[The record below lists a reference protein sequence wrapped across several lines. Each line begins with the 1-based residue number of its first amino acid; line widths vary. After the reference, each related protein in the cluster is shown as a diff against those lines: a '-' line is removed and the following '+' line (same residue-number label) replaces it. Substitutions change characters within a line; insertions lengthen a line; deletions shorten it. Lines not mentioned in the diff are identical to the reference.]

1 MNATRS
7 TASPAAGPDTSQ
19 FIRGALYGAAAVS
32 IWAGWLV
39 VMRLGVTTTLA
50 ATDLTAIRFGTAGLI
65 LLPVLLRRGF
75 ALDRLGWAGL
85 VALAVGGGA
94 PFVLIVGGGLLFAPA
109 AHAGALVPGVMPL
122 FVALLAVAILKE
134 PFPRAKKIGF
144 ALILCGVAVI
154 SGIAIFATGT
164 GQTFGHLMFLCGA
177 FLWAGYTVSM
187 RHGRLGGLHA
197 AAIVSVISMTVYL
210 PVYVLFFEDG
220 LFDAPL
226 GDIVFQAFY
235 QGILTM
241 VLSLVLY
248 GRAVSLL
255 GASSGAAF
263 GALGPVMAALIAIPV
278 LGEFP
283 APADWAGIAL
293 VTAGVYLAGGGP
305 LPRRASRL

>member
-1 MNATRS
+1 MSATSS
-7 TASPAAGPDTSQ
+7 TRLPAANPDTSH
-19 FIRGALYGAAAVS
+19 FIRGAAYGAAAVS

-75 ALDRLGWAGL
+75 ALDRLGWFGLAGL
-85 VALAVGGGA
+85 AVGGA
-94 PFVLIVGGGLLFAPA
+94 PFVLIVGAGVFLAPA

-122 FVALLAVAILKE
+122 FVALLAVAVLKE
-134 PFPRAKKIGF
+134 PFPRAKKFGF
-144 ALILCGVAVI
+144 ILILCGVAAI
-154 SGIAIFATGT
+154 SGVAILAVGI
-164 GQTFGHLMFLCGA
+164 GRPLGHLLFLCGA
-177 FLWAGYTVSM
+177 FFWACYTVSM
-187 RHGRLGGLHA
+187 RRGRLDGLHA
-197 AAIVSVISMTVYL
+197 AAIVSVISMVIYL
-210 PVYVLFFEDG
+210 PVYVIFFEDG

-226 GDIVFQAFY
+226 GDIAFQAFY
-235 QGILTM
+235 QGVVTM
-241 VLSLVLY
+241 VLSLFLY

-283 APADWAGIAL
+283 APADWIGIAL

-305 LPRRASRL
+305 LPRRIARL